1 MRCDGERRI
10 QPQEALG
17 VHRTWKN
24 AGRRPRHSTRRSASQ
39 CAEPPAT
46 LVQARSVGRRA
57 GASKVHPKDPD
68 NLHEVSSPT
77 KPLDIRNLSL
87 RASKELQLAKVLN
100 KTKATGPG
108 PPRSN
113 GLKKR
118 RHPTCRE
125 GTVVNKDRLLHLRA
139 LSGDRTSGRNQ
150 ARQHGHAQELK
161 HRLAERWSKHA
172 QDQKSS
178 SDSTAA
184 IAVAAPRWQTKHAP
198 SAPEAQ
204 GD

>member
-1 MRCDGERRI
+1 M
-10 QPQEALG
+10 
-17 VHRTWKN
+17 
-24 AGRRPRHSTRRSASQ
+24 
-39 CAEPPAT
+39 
-46 LVQARSVGRRA
+46 QARSVGRRA

-125 GTVVNKDRLLHLRA
+125 GTVVNKDRLLH
-139 LSGDRTSGRNQ
+139 SGRS
-150 ARQHGHAQELK
+150 L
-161 HRLAERWSKHA
+161 
-172 QDQKSS
+172 
-178 SDSTAA
+178 A
-184 IAVAAPRWQTKHAP
+184 IARVGETKHANMAMHR
-198 SAPEAQ
+198 S
-204 GD
+204 